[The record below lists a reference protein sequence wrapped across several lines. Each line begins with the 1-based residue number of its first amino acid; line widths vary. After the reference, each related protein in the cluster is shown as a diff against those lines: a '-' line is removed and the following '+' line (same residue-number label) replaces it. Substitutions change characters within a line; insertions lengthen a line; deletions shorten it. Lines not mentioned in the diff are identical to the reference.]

1 MIQSGYKL
9 PLLYMPDSFCKGN
22 HSSTQV
28 HAKFVTE
35 SISKLLANR
44 CIKRVKPF
52 ICSPLS
58 VVRNADEKLHIVLNL
73 RYLNQ
78 FLQKFK
84 FKYEDLR
91 VALLMFTREDFDLN
105 QGTTI

>member
-1 MIQSGYKL
+1 MLDMIQSGYKL

-44 CIKRVKPF
+44 CIKRVEQKPF

-58 VVRNADEKLHIVLNL
+58 LVGKAAPSFKLEIYKPVLT
-73 RYLNQ
+73 
-78 FLQKFK
+78 K
-84 FKYEDLR
+84 
-91 VALLMFTREDFDLN
+91 
-105 QGTTI
+105 I